1 MKKTVF
7 VIVVILL
14 LIAFGV
20 SAFMVG
26 SYVIRSKEQQR
37 LNEELANLVTTAAP
51 TATVETTE
59 ATQETEAPEETTE
72 ATQETE
78 VPEPT
83 INPAYEEA
91 YARNS
96 DMVGWLQIEG
106 TNLNNPVVQTP
117 DDPNF
122 YLKRNFDK
130 NYSEWGTVYAWGSAD
145 LQRPSDNVTLFGHT
159 MQDGSMFACLHNY
172 TRQEFWENNKLI
184 FFNTLT
190 EYHTYKV
197 YAVFKTSA
205 NIGNFA
211 YHQFVDANTEEE
223 FNTFVSTCK
232 EMAFYDTGI
241 TPVYGDKLLT
251 LSTCEYSLD
260 NGRLVICAVR
270 MS

>member
-1 MKKTVF
+1 MKKPVF
-7 VIVVILL
+7 TIVVILL

-26 SYVIRSKEQQR
+26 SYVIESKEQER
-37 LNEELANLVTTAAP
+37 LNEELANMIATTVP
-51 TATVETTE
+51 TEETTQ

-78 VPEPT
+78 PTEPLM
-83 INPAYEEA
+83 IPAYEEL
-91 YARNS
+91 YAKNS
-96 DMVGWLQIEG
+96 DTVGWLQIEG
-106 TNLNNPVVQTP
+106 TKLNNPVVQTP

-122 YLKRNFDK
+122 YLQRDFNK

-159 MQDGSMFACLHNY
+159 MQDGSMFACLQNY

-232 EMAFYDTGI
+232 EKAFYDTGI